1 MGTMQQISVPKTVAD
16 QLRAKVEKGAY
27 RNEAEVV
34 REALRALSLE
44 EERTERWLR
53 TEVVAAYDSL
63 KARPARVSTA
73 EQVRQRMAER
83 RRTSE
88 A

>member
-1 MGTMQQISVPKTVAD
+1 MGAMQQISVSKAVAD
-16 QLRAKVEKGAY
+16 KLRAKVEKGAY

-34 REALRALSLE
+34 REALRALSDE

-63 KARPARVSTA
+63 KGDPTRVSTG
-73 EQVRQRMAER
+73 
-83 RRTSE
+83 
-88 A
+88 